1 VLYFIRLLLRPI
13 VTTLLSPLHRH
24 CVHATSTLL
33 AATSTLL
40 ACYIDTAYMPH
51 RHCSAHYK
59 VVTQNANLTLLPS
72 KAKLIKKNKY
82 PT

>member
-13 VTTLLSPLHRH
+13 VTTLFSPLHRH
-24 CVHATSTLL
+24 CLHVTSTLL
-33 AATSTLL
+33 AR
-40 ACYIDTAYMPH
+40 YIDIAYMPH